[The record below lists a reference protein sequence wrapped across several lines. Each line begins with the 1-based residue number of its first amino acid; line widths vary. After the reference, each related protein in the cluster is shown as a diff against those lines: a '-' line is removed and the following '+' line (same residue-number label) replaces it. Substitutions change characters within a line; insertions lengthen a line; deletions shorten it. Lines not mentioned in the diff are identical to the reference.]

1 MYRLIRPLLFR
12 LDPETAHALTLYV
25 LRFTG
30 ALPPLNWAISQFFNA
45 PEKPVHA
52 FGLTFRNPVGLAAGY
67 DKDGIAVRGLAALG
81 FGHIEIGT
89 VTPRPQE
96 GNPRPRLFRLVEDQ
110 AVINRM
116 GFPGEGASKV
126 ERRLSSVV
134 RRPSSVVIGV
144 NLGKNKD
151 TLLENAAEDYLS
163 LMRAFAPLA
172 DYLAI
177 NISSPNTVG
186 LRRLQGR
193 DMLENLLRRI
203 AAERQNPLNPNSYPP
218 NSYPPNPYPPNPYP
232 PNPYPPILVKLAPDL
247 TDDELDDALGVI
259 LDTGMDGVITTNTTL
274 GREGL
279 RSKHRGE
286 TGGLSGSPLRVRQ
299 RGGAARGGEK
309 GRGENPGRQ
318 RGRDYVTRRRQT
330 PPGYGSGAG
339 AGLHR
344 PGLRRAGAGAENHTG
359 GLTARILIAL
369 AAGQAEVSRGGLGR
383 SRQGGRRVHSSRRFR
398 LCHTECRIAGSGCSH
413 PGGYPGRRRRRN
425 FHPGS
430 SAHHGNNRCCRGDPN
445 VMPSQ
450 LKEGMTGLLLKPVM
464 LKREAGKISTLLG
477 SAAEQRWISSTY
489 TISSMRPLSPTPRM
503 TVASSCPSLDQ
514 RTPLVANLV

>member
-12 LDPETAHALTLYV
+12 LDPETAHILTLYA

-274 GREGL
+274 GCEGL
-279 RSKHRGE
+279 RSKCRE
-286 TGGLSGSPLRVRQ
+286 ESGGLSGSPLRVRSEAVL
-299 RGGAARGGEK
+299 REVVKRVEGRIPVVSVGGIMSPEDAKRRLDMGAALVQVYTGLV
-309 GRGENPGRQ
+309 
-318 RGRDYVTRRRQT
+318 Y
-330 PPGYGSGAG
+330 AG
-339 AGLHR
+339 
-344 PGLRRAGAGAENHTG
+344 PGLVQKIIRA
-359 GLTARILIAL
+359 
-369 AAGQAEVSRGGLGR
+369 V
-383 SRQGGRRVHSSRRFR
+383 
-398 LCHTECRIAGSGCSH
+398 
-413 PGGYPGRRRRRN
+413 
-425 FHPGS
+425 
-430 SAHHGNNRCCRGDPN
+430 
-445 VMPSQ
+445 
-450 LKEGMTGLLLKPVM
+450 
-464 LKREAGKISTLLG
+464 
-477 SAAEQRWISSTY
+477 
-489 TISSMRPLSPTPRM
+489 
-503 TVASSCPSLDQ
+503 
-514 RTPLVANLV
+514 